1 MTTPHTM
8 TAATTKKLSELLP
21 DQPVSTDATISG
33 IAYDSRKVRNGD
45 LFFALPGEKTNG
57 AQFAVQAV
65 ANGAAAV
72 VTSAPLNLDVP
83 VFVSENPRRLM
94 ADVSHRFYGY
104 PDRTIDLVGVVGTN
118 GKSTVAA
125 GLQEVWETAGE
136 KSGLFGTLN
145 YRWGDYSEPA
155 SRTTPEAPDLDRLLA
170 RMRDD
175 GVKRAVMEVS
185 SHALILDRVW
195 GVRYKGGI
203 FTNITRDHL
212 DFHKTFEN
220 YRDAKRLFFERLTTP
235 GCFAAINIEDPN
247 ESHFVTA
254 CPKARVIKYSGSGE
268 EVDVKLAIMTH
279 DLDGTHG
286 RLVINGESWPFH
298 STLWGRFNHA
308 NLAAIAAG
316 AYGSGIDGAT
326 IAKGLSDFHGIM
338 GRTEPVRST
347 APFHVFVDY
356 AHTPDA
362 LEAVLGAARPLVRG
376 RLIVLFGCGGD
387 RDRGKRPEMA
397 EAVEHWADEI
407 ILTSDNPRSE
417 DPVAIINDVTAG
429 FTPEALKLKVRTDP
443 DRARAI
449 EHAISIALHG
459 DAVFLCGKGHEDYQ
473 EIKGIKTHFL
483 DHEVAARAL
492 RAAGFPLSKGQTPPG
507 GDGS

>member
-1 MTTPHTM
+1 MTMPHTM
-8 TAATTKKLSELLP
+8 TATTPKKLSELFP
-21 DQPVSTDATISG
+21 DQAHATDVTISG
-33 IAYDSRKVRNGD
+33 IAYDSRKVTRGD
-45 LFFALPGEKTNG
+45 LFFALPGEKTDG
-57 AQFAVQAV
+57 AKFAAQAV

-72 VTSAPLNLDVP
+72 VTASALDLGVP
-83 VFVSENPRRLM
+83 VIVTESPRRTM
-94 ADVSHRFYGY
+94 AEISHSFYGY
-104 PDRTIDLVGVVGTN
+104 PDRVIDVVGVVGTN

-125 GLQEVWETAGE
+125 GLQVVWETAGV

-170 RMRDD
+170 RMRHD

-195 GVRYKGGI
+195 GLRYKGGI

-220 YRDAKRLFFERLTTP
+220 YRDAKRLFFERLTAP
-235 GCFAAINIEDPN
+235 GCFAAINVEDSN
-247 ESHFVTA
+247 HTHFVTA

-268 EVDVKLAIMTH
+268 EVEVKLAIVSH

-286 RLVINGESWPFH
+286 RLMIGGESWPFH

-316 AYGSGIDGAT
+316 AYGSGVDGAT
-326 IAKGLSDFHGIM
+326 ISRGIGDFHGIM
-338 GRTEPVRST
+338 GRTERVRST

-362 LEAVLGAARPLVRG
+362 LDAVLGAARPLVRG

-387 RDRGKRPEMA
+387 RDKGKRPEMA
-397 EAVEHWADEI
+397 QAVEHWADEV

-417 DPVAIINDVTAG
+417 DPNAIIADVTCG
-429 FTPEALKLKVRTDP
+429 FTEAGRSRVWTDP

-449 EHAISIALHG
+449 AHAINVARSG

-473 EIKGIKTHFL
+473 EINGVKSHFL
-483 DHEVAARAL
+483 DHEVATQAL
-492 RAAGFPLSKGQTPPG
+492 LATGFPPGKGPTPPG